1 MTKGN
6 VGSLL
11 VFDASKMGANGKAS
25 EEAVV
30 GIITE
35 RGTCCSEQAY
45 RICTSRPI
53 TDYLTKMVVQ
63 GKSSLNT
70 KVEEIMTH
78 GANGKLITASPSD
91 TVVEVME
98 DMVDKSIRHV
108 PVVDV
113 DGTMVGM
120 VSMRDGTG
128 VACAIHKG
136 VLHVLHRSGQRDG
149 QRAPRGGWP
158 AAGIHPGLLLS
169 S

>member
-1 MTKGN
+1 MR
-6 VGSLL
+6 
-11 VFDASKMGANGKAS
+11 D
-25 EEAVV
+25 
-30 GIITE
+30 
-35 RGTCCSEQAY
+35 
-45 RICTSRPI
+45 

-70 KVEEIMTH
+70 KVEDIMTH

-120 VSMRDGTG
+120 VSMRDGT
-128 VACAIHKG
+128 
-136 VLHVLHRSGQRDG
+136 
-149 QRAPRGGWP
+149 
-158 AAGIHPGLLLS
+158 
-169 S
+169 

>member
-1 MTKGN
+1 MTKGS

-11 VFDASKMGANGKAS
+11 VFDASKIGTDGKPS

-35 RGTCCSEQAY
+35 RGMRAGVVRGCEKYSHNANPQHPTH
-45 RICTSRPI
+45 

-78 GANGKLITASPSD
+78 GANGKLITASPND

-108 PVVDV
+108 PVVDT

-120 VSMRDGTG
+120 VSMRDGT
-128 VACAIHKG
+128 K
-136 VLHVLHRSGQRDG
+136 
-149 QRAPRGGWP
+149 GGWCM
-158 AAGIHPGLLLS
+158 
-169 S
+169 